1 MKNTVKMFGIITLV
15 AVIGFL
21 VAACDGSGS
30 PARNGGGGAA
40 WTAIPAGPSGS
51 ALEGGALDWFTGI
64 AYGGNNT
71 FVAVAV
77 SYGRMVRSTD
87 GGVTWTA
94 IPAGNNGS
102 TFPGTG
108 YADGQISSIGSN
120 GNGYFVAG
128 SRGGAMARS
137 TDGGA
142 TWTAIPAG
150 NNGSTFSP
158 GNDSWINGIASNG
171 SNIFLAG
178 GGVRGQI
185 ARSEDSGA
193 TWTEIHNTGLQLHQ
207 TIQDIAYGGN
217 NTFVAVA
224 FHGGMARST
233 DGGATWAAIPAGE
246 SIFSMNNI
254 NAIASNGNNIFIAV
268 GNIDQTFVG
277 NTDQMARSTDGGE
290 TWTAIPGGPSGN
302 TFPLTHH
309 INDIAYGGGSTFV
322 AVGCHGRMARST
334 DGGATWTAIPAGP
347 SGSTFPA
354 EDVHGRGMHGILGI
368 ASDGNGSFVA
378 VGAYGRMARRTFE

>member
-1 MKNTVKMFGIITLV
+1 MKNTVKMFGIITLI
-15 AVIGFL
+15 AVIGFSIT
-21 VAACDGSGS
+21 ACDGSGS
-30 PARNGGGGAA
+30 PAGNGGGGAA

-87 GGVTWTA
+87 GGV
-94 IPAGNNGS
+94 
-102 TFPGTG
+102 
-108 YADGQISSIGSN
+108 
-120 GNGYFVAG
+120 
-128 SRGGAMARS
+128 
-137 TDGGA
+137 

-354 EDVHGRGMHGILGI
+354 EDVHGMGMHGILGI